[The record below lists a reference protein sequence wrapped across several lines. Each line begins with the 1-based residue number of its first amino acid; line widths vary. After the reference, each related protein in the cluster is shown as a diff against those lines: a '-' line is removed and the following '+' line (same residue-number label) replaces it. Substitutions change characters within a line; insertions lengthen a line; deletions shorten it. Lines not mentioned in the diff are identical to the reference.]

1 MAARI
6 MAINDSQEILDMLGE
21 ILTDEGYEVSLHT
34 SPALA
39 TVNLGDVKPD
49 VIILDWLFGREDLGM
64 QLLQRLKLRPSTAT
78 IPVIVCTA
86 AVRHIQEIESYLQTK
101 EVAVIFKPF
110 TVEELLAAITT
121 ALKNDDQE
129 AVRAEEEAF
138 FNRLARV
145 TPGGPRRTGS

>member
-6 MAINDSQEILDMLGE
+6 MAIDDSQEILDMLGAL
-21 ILTDEGYEVSLHT
+21 LTDEGYEVSLYT

-39 TVNLGDVKPD
+39 TVNLGDIKPD

-64 QLLQRLKLRPSTAT
+64 QLLQRFKLRPSTAA

-86 AVRHIQEIESYLQTK
+86 AVRHIQEIETFLQTK
-101 EVAVIFKPF
+101 DVVVIFKPF
-110 TVEELLAAITT
+110 TVEELLSAITT
-121 ALKNDDQE
+121 ALKKDEKE

-145 TPGGPRRTGS
+145 TPSGPRRTGS